1 MAEFEF
7 VFNWLLV
14 NGDWGMDQ
22 LVNQQLVN
30 INTKKQLTIIQWV
43 ILNNN
48 NKLDKGVGQRSN

>member
-7 VFNWLLV
+7 VFNLLLV

-30 INTKKQLTIIQWV
+30 INTKKQL
-43 ILNNN
+43 NNYTMGDS
-48 NKLDKGVGQRSN
+48 K